1 MSSDYDKNRLL
12 ERVARMAGGV
22 AVIRIGAATEM
33 KESKYRMEDALN
45 ATRAAIA
52 EGIVAGGGSAYIHA
66 QKKVEEA
73 AKALEGD
80 EKTGAEVVG
89 KALEAP
95 LRAIVENAGL
105 EGAVI
110 VNKVREKEAGT
121 GFDAVKEEYVDMLK
135 EGIIDPVKVT
145 KSALEN
151 AVSISATMLT
161 TEAAVAEV
169 KEKKASVP
177 AAGGEDM
184 DY

>member
-1 MSSDYDKNRLL
+1 
-12 ERVARMAGGV
+12 
-22 AVIRIGAATEM
+22 
-33 KESKYRMEDALN
+33 MEDALN

-73 AKALEGD
+73 AKSLEGD
-80 EKTGAEVVG
+80 EKTGAEIVC
-89 KALEAP
+89 KALEEP
-95 LRAIVENAGL
+95 LRSIAENAGL

-110 VNKVREKEAGT
+110 VNKVREKEAGI
-121 GFDAVKEEYVDMLK
+121 GFDAVKEEYVEMLK

-151 AVSISATMLT
+151 AVSISATLLT
-161 TEAAVAEV
+161 TEAAVADI
-169 KEKKASVP
+169 KEKKPAVP
-177 AAGGEDM
+177 AAGGGADM